1 MLLSA
6 VTILAI
12 ISAPV
17 ALGNSIADTTKLLGA
32 CADFSLV
39 AGTAITFDGTLTAVA
54 TGDIGVSP
62 GISVTG
68 VFSSMRAPQI
78 NTEKSIA
85 CNNDMKNAYNT
96 AVSLDCP
103 SENIF
108 AELEGRSEE
117 RRVGK
122 EC

>member
-1 MLLSA
+1 MMLLSA
-6 VTILAI
+6 VTIFAI
-12 ISAPV
+12 LSAAV
-17 ALGNSIADTTKLLGA
+17 ALRDSNAVTFTDTTTLLGA

-85 CNNDMKNAYNT
+85 CNNDMKN
-96 AVSLDCP
+96 V
-103 SENIF
+103 
-108 AELEGRSEE
+108 
-117 RRVGK
+117 
-122 EC
+122 